1 MPKVPNPTPGQW
13 LVRIGMKAAIGYFVY
28 RATDN
33 LWWGWAAFTIT
44 LQVTNWVV
52 GLIEGIEGVDGDTR

>member
-1 MPKVPNPTPGQW
+1 
-13 LVRIGMKAAIGYFVY
+13 MKAAIGYFVY